1 MHVDG
6 WDVLMSWLCDEYLHI
21 HICKNFQKWFMLVCL
36 CHCCV
41 YMYVI
46 CILMFLQAYGSQSWS
61 WISSFSPHLI
71 FLKHYFSLNLE
82 LTDSSRLVVS
92 LLLRLSSYLSV
103 SAFSGIKQSCWSII
117 IRVVVIWNKVQASE
131 TPLCS
136 LFLPLIETLK
146 FSECHSKVYFG
157 LLESSKSVWLTPRW
171 PRITI
176 F

>member
-1 MHVDG
+1 MVTDSYQVPAEIPSSHVKKIIELMESVWYWYQMISFNVLLNRNFADILTKKMHVDG

-82 LTDSSRLVVS
+82 LTDSSRLVGQQAGIICVDAI
-92 LLLRLSSYLSV
+92 LS
-103 SAFSGIKQSCWSII
+103 FSCEC
-117 IRVVVIWNKVQASE
+117 V
-131 TPLCS
+131 LDD
-136 LFLPLIETLK
+136 LP
-146 FSECHSKVYFG
+146 
-157 LLESSKSVWLTPRW
+157 
-171 PRITI
+171 
-176 F
+176 